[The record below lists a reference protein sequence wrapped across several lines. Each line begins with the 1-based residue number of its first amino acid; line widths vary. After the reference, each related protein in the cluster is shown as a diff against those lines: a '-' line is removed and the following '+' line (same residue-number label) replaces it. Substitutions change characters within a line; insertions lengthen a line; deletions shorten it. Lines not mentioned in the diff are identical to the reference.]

1 MVGFFYNPNIFPE
14 GEYRRRQEAVQ
25 QLGSL
30 WQVPIEYGQYEYE
43 QFIVAVKGLEE
54 EPEGGRRCET
64 CFRLRLEKCAVRA
77 KEIGCRAFASTLT
90 IGPNKRAVVINRI
103 GREVAAGIGIEFI
116 ERDWKKQNGLKRSV
130 EISRRLG
137 LYRQHY
143 CGCEFSLK
151 EKAGRNR

>member
-1 MVGFFYNPNIFPE
+1 MVGFFYNPNIFSE
-14 GEYRRRQEAVQ
+14 EEYRRRQEAVQ
-25 QLGSL
+25 RLGSL

-43 QFIVAVKGLEE
+43 RFREAVKGLEN
-54 EPEGGRRCET
+54 EPEGGKRCEV
-64 CFRLRLEKCAVRA
+64 CFRLRLERCAVWA
-77 KEIGCRAFASTLT
+77 KERGCRALASTLT
-90 IGPNKRAVVINRI
+90 VGPNKRADVINRI

-116 ERDWKKQNGLKRSV
+116 ERDWKKRDGFKHSV